1 MDKVQSDFDKLR
13 LALAEELGP
22 DWYMAQASQQALVAY
37 ATAPAE
43 HSLRE
48 RRNIET
54 AAVNQAFRV
63 IRAGLAAGLVL
74 LPPEE

>member
-13 LALAEELGP
+13 LALTDELGP

-37 ATAPAE
+37 ATAPVG
-43 HSLRE
+43 HILRE

-54 AAVNQAFRV
+54 AAVNQAFRM